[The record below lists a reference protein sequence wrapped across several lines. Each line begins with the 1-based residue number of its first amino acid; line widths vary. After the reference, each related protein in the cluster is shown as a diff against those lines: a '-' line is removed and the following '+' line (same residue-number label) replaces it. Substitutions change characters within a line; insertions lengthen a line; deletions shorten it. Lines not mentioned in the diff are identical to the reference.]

1 MLKKQKISELKEVPP
16 MKKKNALVQVKEIAQ
31 KSGVSQSTASI
42 VLNGR
47 GDQMRISKA
56 TQQKVWETA
65 RSMNYRPKTHDEDAG
80 NFGAG
85 IKRICILWN
94 SKLTDDTMG
103 RFFSGV
109 ANTIKKNKLH
119 LETSLALFDEGKL
132 SVFKDAFI
140 SGRYDGVFITSPAD
154 EDIKFLD
161 SIEPN
166 ETQIVFINRNSTR
179 YSCVYVDN
187 VDVGKHCADL
197 FFSRNYHSV
206 GVIGSTKSRS
216 PAIRR
221 FGFLQECQ
229 RLGITCKKEWIQE
242 SPGDSIS
249 DGYRSGK
256 QLLSQAELPEGLFI
270 LNDLQAVGVMIALK
284 ESGVDI
290 PNQIKVL
297 AYGSNDLFD
306 LMTPKVASVDIVREV
321 MAEHAITLLMTKLEN
336 NITYPISRVVV
347 PEYKLEGSF

>member
-1 MLKKQKISELKEVPP
+1 M
-16 MKKKNALVQVKEIAQ
+16 
-31 KSGVSQSTASI
+31 T
-42 VLNGR
+42 
-47 GDQMRISKA
+47 
-56 TQQKVWETA
+56 
-65 RSMNYRPKTHDEDAG
+65 KTRG

-221 FGFLQECQ
+221 FGFLQECPTF
-229 RLGITCKKEWIQE
+229 RDYVQE
-242 SPGDSIS
+242 RVDS
-249 DGYRSGK
+249 R
-256 QLLSQAELPEGLFI
+256 
-270 LNDLQAVGVMIALK
+270 
-284 ESGVDI
+284 
-290 PNQIKVL
+290 
-297 AYGSNDLFD
+297 
-306 LMTPKVASVDIVREV
+306 
-321 MAEHAITLLMTKLEN
+321 
-336 NITYPISRVVV
+336 ISRRFHFRRISKRKTVAF
-347 PEYKLEGSF
+347 SS